1 MNSRV
6 SCLQVWFV
14 RFGSVVSCRT
24 VFSLLLGSSTSY
36 RQASNILQCFITE
49 WGGYKG
55 LWWIRIQVRVKH
67 GFRGWETTV
76 AWSWIHNWS
85 RSYDLRM
92 ISWSLNY
99 FPQYFEFAVL
109 RLKAKCVCKSYFL
122 LSEDIIA
129 CYHMQPCPLLL
140 TSVPS
145 IFVPSWI
152 PSFSISLFPCYFW
165 KKTTFWACF
174 AFIYSASC
182 LGHSNYYSAYADM
195 LYCLR

>member
-1 MNSRV
+1 VNSSV
-6 SCLQVWFV
+6 SCLQVWFA

-129 CYHMQPCPLLL
+129 CYHMQPCPSCLHQFLASL
-140 TSVPS
+140 SPPEFHRFRFRCFHVTSGKNY
-145 IFVPSWI
+145 FL
-152 PSFSISLFPCYFW
+152 SLF
-165 KKTTFWACF
+165 CF
-174 AFIYSASC
+174 HLFCIMPRS
-182 LGHSNYYSAYADM
+182 L
-195 LYCLR
+195 